1 MAISGGRTLMVYL
14 AADTA
19 NFKRN
24 MNSAENSVTG
34 FGGHVDNIGSKMANV
49 LGPALLGVGIA
60 AGAMAAKFAVDG
72 VQAFVA
78 DEAAAAK
85 LATTLGNL

>member
-24 MNSAENSVTG
+24 MNQAETTASG
-34 FGGHVDNIGSKMANV
+34 FGSKISSLGTSLTNM
-49 LGPALLGVGIA
+49 LGPALLGAGIA
-60 AGAMAAKFAVDG
+60 GDG
-72 VQAFVA
+72 RQVWSRRRQ
-78 DEAAAAK
+78 
-85 LATTLGNL
+85 GIYGG